1 MVDGMVVVVCL
12 SYLCEGWTVDIMF
25 VMVWWS

>member
-1 MVDGMVVVVCL
+1 MVDVMVVVVCL
-12 SYLCEGWTVDIMF
+12 SYLSEGWTVDIMV